1 MSVSSE
7 RVRASRIS
15 DNVGAILIVV
25 GALGFVAAAVLTG
38 WIIHDLDKASDGF
51 GAISTVSKLQAVAIA
66 GLTPGM
72 LSLLVIAFGVYLQ
85 TRSTDLLFGVA
96 VDSDLFPDEDDE
108 NLSEPI

>member
-7 RVRASRIS
+7 RIRASRIS
-15 DNVGAILIVV
+15 DNVGVLLIVV
-25 GALGFVAAAVLTG
+25 GVIGFLAASVLTG
-38 WIIHDLDKASDGF
+38 WIIHDLDSASGDIGRI
-51 GAISTVSKLQAVAIA
+51 GTVSKLQTVALV

-85 TRSTDLLFGVA
+85 TRSTELLFGVA

-108 NLSEPI
+108 DLSEPS